1 MSNKIGPIYKS
12 GVARSTPF
20 DNSTNGFTST
30 EVQSAIEEVKTAIQ
44 TSASPGF
51 SFGRTG
57 VCSGGTYLQCETV
70 PSNISG
76 RWVYINPAFIKRV
89 FVSNE
94 LTTTYTIEITH
105 HDGNQVNEV
114 SLGTVT
120 VTAAKG
126 GDFAI
131 SWSVPTGK
139 QLAAKIS
146 SSTANSPKNIVIGLE
161 LRGTS

>member
-1 MSNKIGPIYKS
+1 MSRRDDFRDVAKS
-12 GVARSTPF
+12 VPF
-20 DNSTNGFTST
+20 DNSTNGMTST
-30 EVQSAIEEVKTAIQ
+30 DTQAAIEEIKASIQ

-57 VCSGGTYLQCETV
+57 VCSGGTYMQCETV
-70 PSNISG
+70 PSNVAG
-76 RWVYINPAFIKRV
+76 RWVYINTAEVKRV

-94 LTTTYTIEITH
+94 LTTTFTMEVTY
-105 HDGNQVNEV
+105 HDGNGVGEV

-126 GDFAI
+126 DDFAV
-131 SWSVPTGK
+131 SWPVPTDK
-139 QLAAKIS
+139 QLAVRVS
-146 SSTANSPKNIVIGLE
+146 TSTANSPKNVVVGLE